1 MKLKYFLNKIQDV
14 KIKDYCSLFPM
25 TIALIIRPFYKKTYK
40 DAWLICEEP
49 KEARDNGYHFF
60 QYMVQNQ
67 PNQKCFYAIKKNSI
81 DYKKVKKYGNII
93 EYGSIQHWLAYFLCQ
108 YNISSQKG

>member
-60 QYMVQNQ
+60 QYMVQ
-67 PNQKCFYAIKKNSI
+67 IKSAFMQL
-81 DYKKVKKYGNII
+81 KKIQLII
-93 EYGSIQHWLAYFLCQ
+93 
-108 YNISSQKG
+108 KR

>member
-25 TIALIIRPFYKKTYK
+25 TIALIIKPFYKKIYK

-67 PNQKCFYAIKKNSI
+67 PNQKCFYAIKKNQLI
-81 DYKKVKKYGNII
+81 IKK
-93 EYGSIQHWLAYFLCQ
+93 
-108 YNISSQKG
+108 

>member
-25 TIALIIRPFYKKTYK
+25 TIALIIKPFYKKTYK

-49 KEARDNGYHFF
+49 KEAR
-60 QYMVQNQ
+60 
-67 PNQKCFYAIKKNSI
+67 
-81 DYKKVKKYGNII
+81 
-93 EYGSIQHWLAYFLCQ
+93 
-108 YNISSQKG
+108 